1 MTRAKFI
8 SVNKF
13 RPKNQCL
20 QEFLNGLSVGH
31 LVEIRAG
38 ELTKRLNLFRGRESF
53 QNELK
58 TLIVQSQQLILCRR
72 SRFLQGLLKLGGPLP
87 NALFDDGRVAILG
100 LPLGEDG
107 CRNDVPF
114 FFRRLSVVKRFVFFR
129 VTMLFD
135 HSFPFHHVILK
146 EGDAGLNLP
155 WIVAKVEPL
164 LFTLF
169 NQSGVRISRQLMF
182 LHRSKNQ

>member
-1 MTRAKFI
+1 M
-8 SVNKF
+8 
-13 RPKNQCL
+13 
-20 QEFLNGLSVGH
+20 
-31 LVEIRAG
+31 
-38 ELTKRLNLFRGRESF
+38 
-53 QNELK
+53 
-58 TLIVQSQQLILCRR
+58 
-72 SRFLQGLLKLGGPLP
+72 P

-100 LPLGEDG
+100 LPLGENG

-135 HSFPFHHVILK
+135 HIFPFHHVILK